1 MDPQR
6 IKCACFCVL
15 KDAEIRTT
23 KAGQDYLSIIA
34 ISGKDSYR
42 TWITLYGSAVEAII
56 GQLRPE
62 GKIYVEGWLSLPRDK
77 EGERCLRIDAEIVQ
91 PIGEIDLR
99 KRAAPKKAKEPAPKK
114 AKDPAPNGRGE
125 ILADGR
131 AEQGGGAKKY
141 DRPFDDDISDILPA

>member
-1 MDPQR
+1 VDPQR

-34 ISGKDSYR
+34 VSGKDSYR

-77 EGERCLRIDAEIVQ
+77 GGERFPRIDAEIVQ
-91 PIGEIDLR
+91 PIGEINLR
-99 KRAAPKKAKEPAPKK
+99 KRPAPKKAKEPAPI
-114 AKDPAPNGRGE
+114 PPPNGRGE

-131 AEQGGGAKKY
+131 AEQNGGAKKY